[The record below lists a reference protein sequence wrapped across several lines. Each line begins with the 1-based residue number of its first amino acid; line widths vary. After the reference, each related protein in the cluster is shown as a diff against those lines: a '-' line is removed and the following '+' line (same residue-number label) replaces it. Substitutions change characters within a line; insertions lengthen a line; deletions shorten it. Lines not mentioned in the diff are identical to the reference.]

1 MKKKVALIALVLV
14 IVAASV
20 VALAACNNATSIE
33 KRLVKAGFT
42 VEEGG
47 YVGDSQDAEM
57 PEGLQWYLSA
67 ERVSQ
72 LTMTEDYVAVY
83 CFEKAAQA
91 KSYASLIKREAGA
104 DLSMQIEVKGKLI
117 FMGPKN
123 GVEPPMCPPYQIER
137 QKRRPRGVFLLPPKA
152 SSDFPPKASSL
163 GDPRCGTLRGKARPP
178 FAARK
183 PMSVP
188 YLTAN

>member
-1 MKKKVALIALVLV
+1 MSASIAPAYVVHDTRNVPYSAWGRKARREGGGLYYHARGTSPDRECLSSHPLIRSVPEHAQNS
-14 IVAASV
+14 AASV

-42 VEEGG
+42 VEGG

-67 ERVSQ
+67 ERVNQ

-91 KSYASLIKREAGA
+91 KSYASLIKREAGM
-104 DLSMQIEVKGKLI
+104 DQSMQIEVKGKLI
-117 FMGPKN
+117 FVGTKN
-123 GVEPPMCPPYQIER
+123 GVE
-137 QKRRPRGVFLLPPKA
+137 
-152 SSDFPPKASSL
+152 
-163 GDPRCGTLRGKARPP
+163 
-178 FAARK
+178 AA
-183 PMSVP
+183 M
-188 YLTAN
+188 

>member
-1 MKKKVALIALVLV
+1 MKKKVALIVLVLV

-42 VEEGG
+42 VEGGG

-104 DLSMQIEVKGKLI
+104 DSSMQIEVKGKLI
-117 FMGPKN
+117 FMGTKN
-123 GVEPPMCPPYQIER
+123 GVE
-137 QKRRPRGVFLLPPKA
+137 
-152 SSDFPPKASSL
+152 
-163 GDPRCGTLRGKARPP
+163 
-178 FAARK
+178 AA
-183 PMSVP
+183 M
-188 YLTAN
+188 

>member
-1 MKKKVALIALVLV
+1 MKKKVALIVLVLV

-104 DLSMQIEVKGKLI
+104 DPSMQIEVKGKLI
-117 FMGPKN
+117 FVGTKN
-123 GVEPPMCPPYQIER
+123 GVE
-137 QKRRPRGVFLLPPKA
+137 
-152 SSDFPPKASSL
+152 
-163 GDPRCGTLRGKARPP
+163 
-178 FAARK
+178 AA
-183 PMSVP
+183 M
-188 YLTAN
+188 

>member
-1 MKKKVALIALVLV
+1 MKKKVALIVLVLV

-57 PEGLQWYLSA
+57 PEGLLWYLCA

-72 LTMTEDYVAVY
+72 LTMAEDYVAVY
-83 CFEKAAQA
+83 CFEKSAQA
-91 KSYASLIKREAGA
+91 KSYASLIKRESGM
-104 DLSMQIEVKGKLI
+104 DQSMQIEVKGKLI
-117 FMGPKN
+117 FMGTKN
-123 GVEPPMCPPYQIER
+123 GVE
-137 QKRRPRGVFLLPPKA
+137 
-152 SSDFPPKASSL
+152 
-163 GDPRCGTLRGKARPP
+163 
-178 FAARK
+178 AA
-183 PMSVP
+183 M
-188 YLTAN
+188 

>member
-1 MKKKVALIALVLV
+1 MKKKVALIVLVLV

-104 DLSMQIEVKGKLI
+104 DTSMQIEVKGKLI
-117 FMGPKN
+117 FMGTKN
-123 GVEPPMCPPYQIER
+123 GVE
-137 QKRRPRGVFLLPPKA
+137 
-152 SSDFPPKASSL
+152 
-163 GDPRCGTLRGKARPP
+163 
-178 FAARK
+178 AA
-183 PMSVP
+183 M
-188 YLTAN
+188 

>member
-1 MKKKVALIALVLV
+1 MKKKVALIVLVLV

-117 FMGPKN
+117 FMGTKN
-123 GVEPPMCPPYQIER
+123 GVE
-137 QKRRPRGVFLLPPKA
+137 
-152 SSDFPPKASSL
+152 
-163 GDPRCGTLRGKARPP
+163 
-178 FAARK
+178 AA
-183 PMSVP
+183 M
-188 YLTAN
+188 

>member
-1 MKKKVALIALVLV
+1 MKKKVALIVLVLV

-104 DLSMQIEVKGKLI
+104 DPSMQIEVKGKLI
-117 FMGPKN
+117 FMGTKN
-123 GVEPPMCPPYQIER
+123 GVE
-137 QKRRPRGVFLLPPKA
+137 
-152 SSDFPPKASSL
+152 
-163 GDPRCGTLRGKARPP
+163 
-178 FAARK
+178 AA
-183 PMSVP
+183 M
-188 YLTAN
+188 

>member
-1 MKKKVALIALVLV
+1 MKKKVALIVLVLV

-20 VALAACNNATSIE
+20 VALTACNNATSIE

-72 LTMTEDYVAVY
+72 PTMTEDYVAVH

-104 DLSMQIEVKGKLI
+104 DPSMQIEVKGKLI
-117 FMGPKN
+117 FVGTKN
-123 GVEPPMCPPYQIER
+123 GVE
-137 QKRRPRGVFLLPPKA
+137 
-152 SSDFPPKASSL
+152 
-163 GDPRCGTLRGKARPP
+163 
-178 FAARK
+178 AA
-183 PMSVP
+183 M
-188 YLTAN
+188 

>member
-1 MKKKVALIALVLV
+1 MKKKVALIVLVLV

-91 KSYASLIKREAGA
+91 KSFASLIKREAGA
-104 DLSMQIEVKGKLI
+104 DSSMQIEVKGKLI
-117 FMGPKN
+117 FMGTKN
-123 GVEPPMCPPYQIER
+123 GVE
-137 QKRRPRGVFLLPPKA
+137 
-152 SSDFPPKASSL
+152 
-163 GDPRCGTLRGKARPP
+163 
-178 FAARK
+178 AA
-183 PMSVP
+183 M
-188 YLTAN
+188 